1 MNQLQDGLW
10 ISPLSLDE
18 ELTVQSIDIL
28 ASAFRHDPLIQSLF
42 PNETELRS
50 RVFFRYLLRKSVLRN
65 EKLLGIYD
73 EGKLQG
79 VAIIETP
86 LANNNV
92 GKTLSFVI
100 ESLKLA
106 FKIPFRKFIFL
117 NSYMKATLS
126 VRPKEPHHYLVI
138 IGIKPT
144 SQGKGLGRIFL
155 EHIYQLVE
163 NDAKSIGI
171 GLDTENP
178 ANVPFYEH
186 LGYKLLET
194 KSLDPITIF
203 CLFRSN
209 LK

>member
-1 MNQLQDGLW
+1 MSQLQDGLW

>member
-1 MNQLQDGLW
+1 MSQLQDGLW

-155 EHIYQLVE
+155 EHIHQLVE

-194 KSLDPITIF
+194 KSLDPIIIF